1 MAAITNPSA
10 LIAFAAGILT
20 IATPCIIPILPPL
33 LAGSVGHR
41 LKPVFIVL
49 GASTTFTLM
58 GGALAAL
65 GIAAGA
71 TKELL
76 RLIAVVIMITMGAVM
91 ADKDINAIYTKYSSA
106 VVNSLYALKDRVS
119 GLKKIDA
126 VNPEVHPLAGGFL
139 LGLSLGVIWIPC
151 VGPILGSILALSI
164 TQADIAKSSLFL
176 FSYSMG
182 IAVPILAV
190 AYGGKYASSKMGWVV
205 RNYEVIQRLAGWIVI
220 LTGVAILFG
229 LDRWV
234 QTAVLPYFPF
244 LEEKL
249 LALAG

>member
-1 MAAITNPSA
+1 MALANPTV
-10 LIAFAAGILT
+10 LLAFAAGVLT

-41 LKPVFIVL
+41 LKPIFIVM
-49 GASTTFTLM
+49 GASITFTLM
-58 GGALAAL
+58 GGALTAL
-65 GIAAGA
+65 GLAVGA
-71 TKELL
+71 TKEVL
-76 RLIAVVIMITMGAVM
+76 RLIAVVMLISMGSVM
-91 ADKDINAIYTKYSSA
+91 ADQDIRALYTKYTSLLVSK
-106 VVNSLYALKDRVS
+106 LYALKDRIWKS
-119 GLKKIDA
+119 QEIDMTG
-126 VNPEVHPLAGGFL
+126 PEAHPLAGGFL

-164 TQADIAKSSLFL
+164 VQADIVRSSLLL
-176 FSYSMG
+176 FSYSLG
-182 IAVPILAV
+182 ISVPVLAV
-190 AYGGKYASSKMGWVV
+190 AYGGKYVSSKMTWAT
-205 RNYEVIQRLAGWIVI
+205 RNYEVIQKLAGWIVI

-244 LEEKL
+244 LEERL